1 MGVVLANN
9 VFSVLAAPIGTADTT
24 MTIDAADASHFPML
38 SAGQYCYATLSS
50 PGAPS
55 VSGGTTVVVEIV
67 KITAR
72 SGNAMTIV
80 RGQDGTIPAAFP
92 GIALVA
98 MRINAAGVMEAFP
111 SNYDFLLL

>member
-9 VFSVLAAPIGTADTT
+9 VFSVLAAPLGTADTT
-24 MTIDAADASHFPML
+24 MVIDAADASDFPL
-38 SAGQYCYATLSS
+38 LGPGQYSYATISS
-50 PGAPS
+50 PGAPA
-55 VSGGTTVVVEIV
+55 VSGGNTVVVEIV

-72 SGNAMTIV
+72 AGNAMTIV
-80 RGQDGTIPAAFP
+80 RGQDGTIPSAFP
-92 GIALVA
+92 GNALVA

>member
-9 VFSVLAAPIGTADTT
+9 VFSVLAAPLGTADTT
-24 MTIDAADASHFPML
+24 MTVDSADAVLFPVL
-38 SAGQYCYATLSS
+38 GPGDYFYATLSS

-67 KITAR
+67 KVTAR
-72 SGNAMTIV
+72 SSNAMTIV

-92 GIALVA
+92 GNALVA
-98 MRINAAGVMEAFP
+98 MRINAAGVEESFIT
-111 SNYDFLLL
+111 NYDVLLL